1 MTKVDLNSEKL
12 DLYQYIISTNKHLF
26 ITGKAGTGKSV
37 LLQHLRE
44 NTQKNAIVCAPTG
57 IAAINVNGQTI
68 HSLFRLPFNYL
79 KKENLKADHNAFKVL
94 RALDILIIDEISM
107 VRADLLDAMDYLLR
121 LAKKAPHIPFGG
133 TQIVCFG
140 DMYQLPPVVND
151 EDIFEYSQDGYEGFY
166 FFHAHVWKETSLEVR
181 ELQEVF
187 RQKDEAFKS
196 ILNKVRAGHVDE
208 QLLCSL
214 NTRKLPIE
222 GRSGIVTLA
231 TTNLTVT
238 NLNQAKLDSL
248 DDKQYTYKASVSGD
262 FDKSSFPT
270 EEVLSLKVG
279 AQIMMLKNDPE
290 RRWANGTIGR
300 IFSLSKD
307 EVRVFIDGQSYL
319 VKPETWSKIKYTLN
333 ETTNKI
339 EEEIISSFT
348 QYPLRLAW
356 AITIHKSQG
365 QTYDKVCID
374 LGRGAFAH
382 GQTYVALSRAT
393 SLEGLYLTRPIRASD
408 IIVDPAIVEFMR
420 EY

>member
-1 MTKVDLNSEKL
+1 MTRPLLNSEKL
-12 DLYQYIISTNKHLF
+12 ELFDYITSTTKHIF

-44 NTQKNAIVCAPTG
+44 STNKTAVVCAPTG

-79 KKENLKADHNAFKVL
+79 KKTNLKLDHNASKVL
-94 RALDILIIDEISM
+94 RALDMLIIDEISM
-107 VRADLLDAMDYLLR
+107 VRADLLDAMDHLLR
-121 LAKKAPHIPFGG
+121 LAKKEMHTPFGG
-133 TQIVCFG
+133 VQIICFG
-140 DMYQLPPVVND
+140 DMYQLPPVVSD

-166 FFHAHVWKETSLEVR
+166 FFHAHAWKETKLEVR
-181 ELQEVF
+181 ELQEIF
-187 RQKDEAFKS
+187 RQKDEDFKC
-196 ILNKVRAGHVDE
+196 ILNKIRTGQVDDE
-208 QLLCSL
+208 VLAKL
-214 NTRKLPIE
+214 NARKISIE

-231 TTNLTVT
+231 TTNLTVS
-238 NLNQAKLDSL
+238 NLNQTKLDIL
-248 DDKQYTYKASVSGD
+248 DDKQYTYKATVAGD
-262 FDKSSFPT
+262 FDKSSFLT
-270 EEVLSLKVG
+270 EEILTLKVG

-300 IFSLSKD
+300 IFSLGKD

-319 VKPETWSKIKYTLN
+319 VKPETWSKIKYSLN

-339 EEEIISSFT
+339 EEEVISSFT

-365 QTYDKVCID
+365 QTYEKVCIN

-393 SLEGLYLTRPIRASD
+393 SLEGLYLSRPIRASD
-408 IIVDPAIVEFMR
+408 IIVDPAIVEFMQG
-420 EY
+420 Y